1 MKYANYLCLERVE
14 ISASGE
20 WAADFPGW
28 CIFQVKTGQGYWL
41 GGSSP
46 QVLNTGDVGALLPLR
61 EGGFR
66 ASQLAPVTLEYF
78 RFSPDFVSGLLA
90 PAERDCLEALSRQ
103 PARAAHFHPSTSAAA
118 QKFSIVNKE
127 SINAGGLRQKAALL
141 GIAAELFADEMAQP
155 IPADTVFLSAR
166 QRLRLLIN
174 EIPEGEFLK
183 MTSREMA
190 ARCGNSV
197 KHFNRSFRKLLGVSL
212 VQKQEIMRLQ
222 KARQA
227 LVETACRI
235 DTLAIDAGYNT
246 VRKFSVAF
254 KKHFGITPSEWR
266 HPKLRKPKPLKGNA
280 A

>member
-1 MKYANYLCLERVE
+1 MKYANYLCLDRVE
-14 ISASGE
+14 LSASGE

-46 QVLNTGDVGALLPLR
+46 QVLNTGAVGALLPLR

-90 PAERDCLEALSRQ
+90 PSERDSLEALSRQ
-103 PARAAHFHPSTSAAA
+103 PSYAARFHPATSVVARR
-118 QKFSIVNKE
+118 FSLTNKE
-127 SINAGGLRQKAALL
+127 SSGGGLQLKAALL
-141 GIAAELFADEMAQP
+141 GIVADLFAVEMSQP
-155 IPADTVFLSAR
+155 VPMDRVFLSAR

-174 EIPEGEFLK
+174 EVPEGEFLK

-197 KHFNRSFRKLLGVSL
+197 KHFNRSFRNLFGMSL
-212 VQKQEIMRLQ
+212 AQKQELARLQ

-235 DTLAIDAGYNT
+235 DTLALDAGY
-246 VRKFSVAF
+246 RDAREFSAAF
-254 KKHFGITPSEWR
+254 KKHFGVTPSEWR
-266 HPKLRKPKPLKGNA
+266 HPKLRKLKPPSGNA